1 MLEEFKR
8 LLPAARLVDGIAAG
22 PPNRSSKA
30 DEFEILL
37 EKEGG

>member
-22 PPNRSSKA
+22 PPNRSSIA
-30 DEFEILL
+30 DEFEALV
-37 EKEGG
+37 EEGG